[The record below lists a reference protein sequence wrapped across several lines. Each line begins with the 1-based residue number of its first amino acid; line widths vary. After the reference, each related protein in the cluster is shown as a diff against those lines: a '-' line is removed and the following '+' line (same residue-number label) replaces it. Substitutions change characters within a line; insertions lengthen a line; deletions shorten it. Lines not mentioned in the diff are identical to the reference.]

1 MFGVDGFRLRP
12 REAVGISVT
21 AEGLRLVRLAASEER
36 DHAWTVTASSGAAC
50 SCDGAD
56 AAALAAA
63 VCAALRPLGWAHLPL
78 GLALPVELAMT
89 EERELPAALT
99 GAELQAALLWA
110 MRAEADREGSTLPVD
125 LRLCCAPMETDANTH
140 RYWTAAMTA
149 RRVQAYFSASSARGL
164 RLRRL
169 TICPPDGG
177 TLAPLIAAARDPQMP
192 WEEPAERTGECA
204 AIYAGLLVPA
214 PSSHL
219 SWHAEHHIFSQLR
232 RRAPELIAGAATL
245 IFAVAVSADAAGLM
259 TERTATETVQ
269 EELRLHDADVRRM
282 EEHAMRRAAVA
293 ERERVLA
300 EVQAE
305 SLPLRALLVH
315 LGTLPLKGIHL
326 TALRVGQMLEIEGE
340 AESYEALATITEHI
354 AADGFF
360 RAPPV
365 LAEASREDGHIRF
378 VLRTDGVG
386 L

>member
-1 MFGVDGFRLRP
+1 MFGVDGFSLRP
-12 REAVGISVT
+12 REAVGISTT
-21 AEGLRLVRLAASEER
+21 AEGLRLVRLAAPEER
-36 DHAWTVTASSGAAC
+36 DGTWTVSASSGAAC

-56 AAALAAA
+56 AASLAAA
-63 VCAALRPLGWAHLPL
+63 ACAALHSLGWMHLPL
-78 GLALPVELAMT
+78 GLALPAELAVT
-89 EERELPAALT
+89 AERELPAALT
-99 GAELQAALLWA
+99 GAELQAALLWT
-110 MRAEADREGSTLPVD
+110 MRAEADSEGRTLPAD
-125 LRLCCAPMETDANTH
+125 LQLCCAPMETDANIH
-140 RYWTAAMTA
+140 RYWTAAMTEH
-149 RRVQAYFSASSARGL
+149 RVQSYFSAFSARGL

-177 TLAPLIAAARDPQMP
+177 TLAPLIAVAQEPQMS
-192 WEEPAERTGECA
+192 WEEPEECTGECA

-214 PSSHL
+214 HSSPL
-219 SWHAEHHIFSQLR
+219 SWHAEHHIIPRLR
-232 RRAPELIAGAATL
+232 RRAPELTAGAATL
-245 IFAVAVSADAAGLM
+245 IFAVVVSADAAGLM
-259 TERTATETVQ
+259 AERTATETVQ

-282 EEHAMRRAAVA
+282 EDYAMRRAAVA

-326 TALRVGQMLEIEGE
+326 TALRVGQILEIEGE
-340 AESYEALATITEHI
+340 AESYEALATMTEQI

-365 LAEASREDGHIRF
+365 LAEASREDGYIRF

>member
-12 REAVGISVT
+12 RETVGISVT
-21 AEGLRLVRLAASEER
+21 AEGLRLVRLAAPEER

-63 VCAALRPLGWAHLPL
+63 ACAALRPLGWAHLPL
-78 GLALPVELAMT
+78 GLALPVELTMT
-89 EERELPAALT
+89 AERELPAALT

-110 MRAEADREGSTLPVD
+110 MRAEADREGSTLPAD

-140 RYWTAAMTA
+140 RYWTAAMTE
-149 RRVQAYFSASSARGL
+149 RRVQAYFSAFSARGL

-177 TLAPLIAAARDPQMP
+177 TLAPLIATARDPQMP
-192 WEEPAERTGECA
+192 WEEPEERTGECA
-204 AIYAGLLVPA
+204 AIYAGLLVPT
-214 PSSHL
+214 PSSPL
-219 SWHAEHHIFSQLR
+219 SWHAEHHIFSCLR
-232 RRAPELIAGAATL
+232 RRAPELTAGAATL
-245 IFAVAVSADAAGLM
+245 IFAAAVSADAAGLM
-259 TERTATETVQ
+259 VERAATETVQ
-269 EELRLHDADVRRM
+269 EELRRHDADVRRM
-282 EEHAMRRAAVA
+282 EDYAMRRAAVA
-293 ERERVLA
+293 ERERALA
-300 EVQAE
+300 EVQVE

-340 AESYEALATITEHI
+340 AESYEALATMTEHI

>member
-1 MFGVDGFRLRP
+1 MFGVDGFSLRP
-12 REAVGISVT
+12 RETVGISVT
-21 AEGLRLVRLAASEER
+21 AEGLRLVRLAAPEER
-36 DHAWTVTASSGAAC
+36 DGTWAVTASSGAAC

-63 VCAALRPLGWAHLPL
+63 ACAALRPLGWAHLPL

-89 EERELPAALT
+89 AERELPAALT

-110 MRAEADREGSTLPVD
+110 MRAEADREGRTLPAD
-125 LRLCCAPMETDANTH
+125 LRLCCASMETDANTH
-140 RYWTAAMTA
+140 RYWMAAMTE
-149 RRVQAYFSASSARGL
+149 RRVQSYFSAFSARGL

-169 TICPPDGG
+169 TLCPPDGG
-177 TLAPLIAAARDPQMP
+177 TLAPLIAAARESQMP
-192 WEEPAERTGECA
+192 WEEVEERTGECA

-214 PSSHL
+214 PSSQL

-232 RRAPELIAGAATL
+232 RHAPELTAGAATL

-259 TERTATETVQ
+259 AERTATETVQ

-282 EEHAMRRAAVA
+282 EDYAMRRAAVA

-300 EVQAE
+300 EAQAE

-340 AESYEALATITEHI
+340 AESYEALATMTEHI
-354 AADGFF
+354 AADEFF

>member
-1 MFGVDGFRLRP
+1 MFGVDGFSLRP
-12 REAVGISVT
+12 REAVGISMT
-21 AEGLRLVRLAASEER
+21 AEGLRLVRLAAPEER

-63 VCAALRPLGWAHLPL
+63 ACAALRPLGWAHLPL

-89 EERELPAALT
+89 AERELPAALT

-110 MRAEADREGSTLPVD
+110 MRAEADREGSTLPAD
-125 LRLCCAPMETDANTH
+125 LRLCCASMETDANTH
-140 RYWTAAMTA
+140 RYWTAAMTES
-149 RRVQAYFSASSARGL
+149 RVQSYFSAFSARGL

-169 TICPPDGG
+169 TLCPPDGG
-177 TLAPLIAAARDPQMP
+177 TLAPLIAAARESQMP
-192 WEEPAERTGECA
+192 WEEVEERTGECA
-204 AIYAGLLVPA
+204 AIYAGLLVPV
-214 PSSHL
+214 PFSPL

-232 RRAPELIAGAATL
+232 HHAPELTAGAATL

-259 TERTATETVQ
+259 AERTATETVQ

-282 EEHAMRRAAVA
+282 EDYAMRRAAVA

-300 EVQAE
+300 KTQAE

-326 TALRVGQMLEIEGE
+326 TALRAGQMLEIEGE
-340 AESYEALATITEHI
+340 AESYEALAAMTEQI

-365 LAEASREDGHIRF
+365 LAEVSREDGYIRF

>member
-12 REAVGISVT
+12 REAVGISMT
-21 AEGLRLVRLAASEER
+21 AEGLRLVRLAAPEER
-36 DHAWTVTASSGAAC
+36 DGAWTVTASSGAAC

-56 AAALAAA
+56 AAALVTAA
-63 VCAALRPLGWAHLPL
+63 CAALRPLGWAHLPL

-99 GAELQAALLWA
+99 GTELQAALLWA
-110 MRAEADREGSTLPVD
+110 MRAEADREGSTLPAD
-125 LRLCCAPMETDANTH
+125 LRLCCVPMETDAAVH
-140 RYWTAAMTA
+140 RYWTAAMTE
-149 RRVQAYFSASSARGL
+149 RRVQAYFSAFSARSL

-192 WEEPAERTGECA
+192 WEEPEEPTGECA
-204 AIYAGLLVPA
+204 AIYAGLLVPV
-214 PSSHL
+214 PFSPL
-219 SWHAEHHIFSQLR
+219 SWHAEHRIFSQLR
-232 RRAPELIAGAATL
+232 RHAPELTAGAATL
-245 IFAVAVSADAAGLM
+245 IFAAAVSTDAAGLM
-259 TERTATETVQ
+259 AERAATETVQ

-282 EEHAMRRAAVA
+282 EDYAMRRAAVA
-293 ERERVLA
+293 ERERALA

>member
-1 MFGVDGFRLRP
+1 MFGVDGFSLRP

-21 AEGLRLVRLAASEER
+21 AEGLRLVRLAALEER

-56 AAALAAA
+56 AASLAAA
-63 VCAALRPLGWAHLPL
+63 ACAALHSLGWMHLPL
-78 GLALPVELAMT
+78 GLALPAELAVT
-89 EERELPAALT
+89 AERELPAALT
-99 GAELQAALLWA
+99 GRELQAALLWA
-110 MRAEADREGSTLPVD
+110 MRAEADSEGRTLPAD
-125 LRLCCAPMETDANTH
+125 LQLCCAPMETDANIH
-140 RYWTAAMTA
+140 RYWTAAMTE
-149 RRVQAYFSASSARGL
+149 RRVQSYFSAFSARGL
-164 RLRRL
+164 RLRQL
-169 TICPPDGG
+169 TICPRDGG
-177 TLAPLIAAARDPQMP
+177 TFAPLIAAAREPQMS
-192 WEEPAERTGECA
+192 WEEPEERTEECA

-214 PSSHL
+214 RSSAL
-219 SWHAEHHIFSQLR
+219 SWHAEHHIIPRLR

-245 IFAVAVSADAAGLM
+245 IFAAAVSADAAGLM
-259 TERTATETVQ
+259 AERTATETVQ

-293 ERERVLA
+293 ERERALA
-300 EVQAE
+300 KVQAE

-326 TALRVGQMLEIEGE
+326 TALRVGQMLEIEGA
-340 AESYEALATITEHI
+340 AESYEALAAMTEHI

-365 LAEASREDGHIRF
+365 LAEASREDGYIRF
-378 VLRTDGVG
+378 VLRTDGLG

>member
-1 MFGVDGFRLRP
+1 MFGVDGFSLRP
-12 REAVGISVT
+12 REAVGISMT
-21 AEGLRLVRLAASEER
+21 AEGLRLVRLAAPEER
-36 DHAWTVTASSGAAC
+36 DGVWTVSASSGAAC

-56 AAALAAA
+56 AASLAAA
-63 VCAALRPLGWAHLPL
+63 ACAALHSLGWMHLPL
-78 GLALPVELAMT
+78 GLALPAELAVT
-89 EERELPAALT
+89 AEHELPAALT
-99 GAELQAALLWA
+99 GRELQAALLWA
-110 MRAEADREGSTLPVD
+110 MRAEADSEGRTLPAD
-125 LRLCCAPMETDANTH
+125 LQLCCAPMETDAAVQ
-140 RYWTAAMTA
+140 RYWTAAMA
-149 RRVQAYFSASSARGL
+149 ERRVQSYFSAFSARGL

-192 WEEPAERTGECA
+192 WEERTGECA
-204 AIYAGLLVPA
+204 AIYAGLLVTE
-214 PSSHL
+214 PSSAL
-219 SWHAEHHIFSQLR
+219 SWHAERRIFPQLR
-232 RRAPELIAGAATL
+232 RHAPELIAGAATL
-245 IFAVAVSADAAGLM
+245 IFVAIVSADAAGLM
-259 TERTATETVQ
+259 AERTATETVQ

-282 EEHAMRRAAVA
+282 EDYAMRRAAVA
-293 ERERVLA
+293 ERERALTK
-300 EVQAE
+300 VQAE

-315 LGTLPLKGIHL
+315 LGTLPLKGIQL

-340 AESYEALATITEHI
+340 AESYEALATMTEHI

>member
-1 MFGVDGFRLRP
+1 M
-12 REAVGISVT
+12 T
-21 AEGLRLVRLAASEER
+21 A
-36 DHAWTVTASSGAAC
+36 
-50 SCDGAD
+50 
-56 AAALAAA
+56 
-63 VCAALRPLGWAHLPL
+63 
-78 GLALPVELAMT
+78 
-89 EERELPAALT
+89 ERELPAALT

-110 MRAEADREGSTLPVD
+110 MRAEADREGRTLPAD

-140 RYWTAAMTA
+140 RYWTAAMEEP
-149 RRVQAYFSASSARGL
+149 RLQAYFSAFSARGL

-192 WEEPAERTGECA
+192 WEEPEERTGECA

-214 PSSHL
+214 PSSPL
-219 SWHAEHHIFSQLR
+219 SWHAEHRIFPHLR
-232 RRAPELIAGAATL
+232 RHAPELTAGAATL
-245 IFAVAVSADAAGLM
+245 IFAAAVSADAAGLM
-259 TERTATETVQ
+259 AERAATETVQ

-282 EEHAMRRAAVA
+282 EDYAMRRAAVA

-300 EVQAE
+300 EVQVE

-340 AESYEALATITEHI
+340 AESYEALATMTEHI
-354 AADGFF
+354 AADEFF

>member
-21 AEGLRLVRLAASEER
+21 AEGLRLVRLAAPEER
-36 DHAWTVTASSGAAC
+36 DGAWTVSASSGAAC

-56 AAALAAA
+56 AASLAAA
-63 VCAALRPLGWAHLPL
+63 ANAALHSLGWMHLPL
-78 GLALPVELAMT
+78 GLALPTELAVMA
-89 EERELPAALT
+89 ERELPATLT

-110 MRAEADREGSTLPVD
+110 MRAEADSEGRTLPAD
-125 LRLCCAPMETDANTH
+125 LQLCCAPMETDANIH
-140 RYWTAAMTA
+140 RYWTAAMTES
-149 RRVQAYFSASSARGL
+149 RVQSYFSAFSARGL
-164 RLRRL
+164 RLRQL
-169 TICPPDGG
+169 TICPRDGG
-177 TLAPLIAAARDPQMP
+177 TLAPLIAAAREPQMS
-192 WEEPAERTGECA
+192 WEEPEECTGECA
-204 AIYAGLLVPA
+204 AIYAGLLVTE
-214 PSSHL
+214 PSSSL
-219 SWHAEHHIFSQLR
+219 SWHAEHHIIPRLR

-245 IFAVAVSADAAGLM
+245 IFAAAVSADAAGLM
-259 TERTATETVQ
+259 AERTATETVQ

-293 ERERVLA
+293 ERERALA
-300 EVQAE
+300 KVQAE

-326 TALRVGQMLEIEGE
+326 TALRVGQMLEIEGA
-340 AESYEALATITEHI
+340 AESYEALAAMTEHI

-365 LAEASREDGHIRF
+365 LAEASREDGYIRF
-378 VLRTDGVG
+378 VLRTDGLG

>member
-1 MFGVDGFRLRP
+1 MFGVDGFSLRP

-63 VCAALRPLGWAHLPL
+63 ACAALRPLGWAHLPL

-110 MRAEADREGSTLPVD
+110 MRAEADSEGRTLPAD
-125 LRLCCAPMETDANTH
+125 LQLCCAPMETDANIH
-140 RYWTAAMTA
+140 RYWTAAMTE
-149 RRVQAYFSASSARGL
+149 RRVQSYFSAFSARGL

-204 AIYAGLLVPA
+204 AIYAGLLVTE
-214 PSSHL
+214 PSSSL
-219 SWHAEHHIFSQLR
+219 SWHAEHHIIPRLR
-232 RRAPELIAGAATL
+232 RRAPELIVGAATL
-245 IFAVAVSADAAGLM
+245 IFAVVVSADAAGLM
-259 TERTATETVQ
+259 AERTATETVQ

-293 ERERVLA
+293 ERERALA
-300 EVQAE
+300 KVQAE

-315 LGTLPLKGIHL
+315 LGTLPLKGVHL

-340 AESYEALATITEHI
+340 AESYEALATMTEHI
-354 AADGFF
+354 AEDGFF

-365 LAEASREDGHIRF
+365 LAEASREDGYIRF
-378 VLRTDGVG
+378 VLRTDGLG

>member
-12 REAVGISVT
+12 RETVGISVT
-21 AEGLRLVRLAASEER
+21 AEGLRLVRLAAPEER

-56 AAALAAA
+56 TSALAAA
-63 VCAALRPLGWAHLPL
+63 ACAALRPLGWAHLPL
-78 GLALPVELAMT
+78 GLALPAELAVT
-89 EERELPAALT
+89 AEHELPAALT

-110 MRAEADREGSTLPVD
+110 MRAEADREGRTLPAD
-125 LRLCCAPMETDANTH
+125 LRLCCASMETDANTH
-140 RYWTAAMTA
+140 RYWTAAMTES
-149 RRVQAYFSASSARGL
+149 RVQSYFSAFSARGL
-164 RLRRL
+164 RLHRL

-192 WEEPAERTGECA
+192 WEEPEERTGECA

-214 PSSHL
+214 HASPL

-232 RRAPELIAGAATL
+232 RHAPELTAGAATL

-259 TERTATETVQ
+259 AERTATETVQ

-282 EEHAMRRAAVA
+282 EDYAMRRAAVA

-340 AESYEALATITEHI
+340 AESYEALAAMTEHI
-354 AADGFF
+354 AEDGFF

>member
-1 MFGVDGFRLRP
+1 
-12 REAVGISVT
+12 
-21 AEGLRLVRLAASEER
+21 
-36 DHAWTVTASSGAAC
+36 
-50 SCDGAD
+50 
-56 AAALAAA
+56 
-63 VCAALRPLGWAHLPL
+63 
-78 GLALPVELAMT
+78 MT

-110 MRAEADREGSTLPVD
+110 MRAEADREGSTLPAD
-125 LRLCCAPMETDANTH
+125 LRLCCASMEADANTH
-140 RYWTAAMTA
+140 RYWTAAMEEP
-149 RRVQAYFSASSARGL
+149 RVQAYFSAFSARGL

-192 WEEPAERTGECA
+192 WEEPEERTGECA

-214 PSSHL
+214 PSSQL
-219 SWHAEHHIFSQLR
+219 SWHAEHHIFSCLR
-232 RRAPELIAGAATL
+232 RHAPELTAGAATL
-245 IFAVAVSADAAGLM
+245 IFAAAVSADAAGLM
-259 TERTATETVQ
+259 AERAATETVQ

-282 EEHAMRRAAVA
+282 EDYAMRRAAVA

-315 LGTLPLKGIHL
+315 LGTLPLKDIHL

-340 AESYEALATITEHI
+340 AESYEALAIMTEHI
-354 AADGFF
+354 AADEFF

>member
-12 REAVGISVT
+12 RETVGISVT
-21 AEGLRLVRLAASEER
+21 AEGLRLVRLAAPEER
-36 DHAWTVTASSGAAC
+36 DGVWTVTTSSGAAC

-63 VCAALRPLGWAHLPL
+63 ACAALRPLGWAHLPL
-78 GLALPVELAMT
+78 GLALPVELTMT
-89 EERELPAALT
+89 AERELPAALT

-110 MRAEADREGSTLPVD
+110 MRAEADREGSTLPAD
-125 LRLCCAPMETDANTH
+125 LRLCCASMETDANTH
-140 RYWTAAMTA
+140 RYWTAAMTES
-149 RRVQAYFSASSARGL
+149 RVQSYFSAFSARGL
-164 RLRRL
+164 RLHRL

-192 WEEPAERTGECA
+192 WEEPEERTGECA

-214 PSSHL
+214 HASPL

-232 RRAPELIAGAATL
+232 RHAPELTAGAATL

-259 TERTATETVQ
+259 AERTATETVQ

-282 EEHAMRRAAVA
+282 EDYAMRRAAVA

-305 SLPLRALLVH
+305 SPPLRALLVH

-340 AESYEALATITEHI
+340 AESYEALATMTEHI
-354 AADGFF
+354 AEDGFF

-365 LAEASREDGHIRF
+365 LAEVSREDGYIRF

>member
-1 MFGVDGFRLRP
+1 M
-12 REAVGISVT
+12 T
-21 AEGLRLVRLAASEER
+21 A
-36 DHAWTVTASSGAAC
+36 
-50 SCDGAD
+50 
-56 AAALAAA
+56 
-63 VCAALRPLGWAHLPL
+63 
-78 GLALPVELAMT
+78 
-89 EERELPAALT
+89 ERELPAALT

-110 MRAEADREGSTLPVD
+110 MRAEADREGSTLPAD
-125 LRLCCAPMETDANTH
+125 LRLCCVPMETDANTH
-140 RYWTAAMTA
+140 RYWTAAMTES
-149 RRVQAYFSASSARGL
+149 RVQAYFSAFSVRGL

-192 WEEPAERTGECA
+192 WEEPEEPTGECA
-204 AIYAGLLVPA
+204 AIYAGLLVPV
-214 PSSHL
+214 PFSPL
-219 SWHAEHHIFSQLR
+219 SWHAEHRIFSQLR
-232 RRAPELIAGAATL
+232 RHAPELTAGAATL
-245 IFAVAVSADAAGLM
+245 IFAAAVSADAAGLM
-259 TERTATETVQ
+259 AERAATETVQ

-282 EEHAMRRAAVA
+282 EDYAMRRAAVA

-340 AESYEALATITEHI
+340 AESYEALAIMTEHI
-354 AADGFF
+354 AEDGFF

>member
-1 MFGVDGFRLRP
+1 MFGVDGFSLRP
-12 REAVGISVT
+12 REAVGISMT
-21 AEGLRLVRLAASEER
+21 AEGLRLVRLAAPEER
-36 DHAWTVTASSGAAC
+36 DGTWTVSASSGAAC

-56 AAALAAA
+56 AASLAAA
-63 VCAALRPLGWAHLPL
+63 ACAALHSLGWMHLPL
-78 GLALPVELAMT
+78 GLALPAELAVT
-89 EERELPAALT
+89 AERELPAALT

-110 MRAEADREGSTLPVD
+110 MRAEADSEGRTLPAD
-125 LRLCCAPMETDANTH
+125 LQLCCAPMETDANIH
-140 RYWTAAMTA
+140 RYWTAAMTES
-149 RRVQAYFSASSARGL
+149 RVQAYFSAFSARGL

-169 TICPPDGG
+169 TICPRDGG
-177 TLAPLIAAARDPQMP
+177 TFAPLIAAARESQMP
-192 WEEPAERTGECA
+192 WEEPEERTGECA
-204 AIYAGLLVPA
+204 AIYAGLLVTE
-214 PSSHL
+214 PSSSL
-219 SWHAEHHIFSQLR
+219 SWHAEHHIIPRLR

-259 TERTATETVQ
+259 AERAATETVQ

-293 ERERVLA
+293 ERERALA
-300 EVQAE
+300 KVQAE

-326 TALRVGQMLEIEGE
+326 TALRVGQMLEIEGA
-340 AESYEALATITEHI
+340 AESYEALAAMTEHI

-365 LAEASREDGHIRF
+365 LAEASREDGYIRF
-378 VLRTDGVG
+378 VLRTDGLG

>member
-1 MFGVDGFRLRP
+1 MFGVDGFSLRP
-12 REAVGISVT
+12 REAVGISTT
-21 AEGLRLVRLAASEER
+21 AEGLRLVRLAAPEER
-36 DHAWTVTASSGAAC
+36 DGTWKVNASSGAAC

-56 AAALAAA
+56 AASLAAA
-63 VCAALRPLGWAHLPL
+63 ANAALDSLGWMHLPL
-78 GLALPVELAMT
+78 GLALPAELAVT
-89 EERELPAALT
+89 AERELPATLT

-110 MRAEADREGSTLPVD
+110 MRAEADREGRTPPAD
-125 LRLCCAPMETDANTH
+125 LQLCCAPMETDANIH
-140 RYWTAAMTA
+140 RYWTAAMTE
-149 RRVQAYFSASSARGL
+149 RHVQSYFSAFSARGL

-177 TLAPLIAAARDPQMP
+177 TLAPLIAAAREPQMP
-192 WEEPAERTGECA
+192 WEEPEERTGECA
-204 AIYAGLLVPA
+204 AIYAGLLLSK
-214 PSSHL
+214 PSSPL
-219 SWHAEHHIFSQLR
+219 SWHAEHHIIPRLR

-259 TERTATETVQ
+259 AERTATETVQ

-293 ERERVLA
+293 ERERALA
-300 EVQAE
+300 KVQAE

-340 AESYEALATITEHI
+340 AESYEALAAMTEHI

-365 LAEASREDGHIRF
+365 LAEASREDGYIRF
-378 VLRTDGVG
+378 VLRTDGLG

>member
-1 MFGVDGFRLRP
+1 MFGVDGFSLRP

-21 AEGLRLVRLAASEER
+21 AEGLRLVRLAAPEER
-36 DHAWTVTASSGAAC
+36 DGAWTVTASSGAAC

-56 AAALAAA
+56 ASALAAA
-63 VCAALRPLGWAHLPL
+63 ACAALRPLGWAHLPL
-78 GLALPVELAMT
+78 GLALPAELAVT
-89 EERELPAALT
+89 AEHELPAALT
-99 GAELQAALLWA
+99 GRELQAALLWA
-110 MRAEADREGSTLPVD
+110 MRAEADSEGRTLPAD
-125 LRLCCAPMETDANTH
+125 LQLCCAPMETDANIH
-140 RYWTAAMTA
+140 RYWTAAMTE
-149 RRVQAYFSASSARGL
+149 RRVQSYFSAFSARGL
-164 RLRRL
+164 RLRQL
-169 TICPPDGG
+169 TICPRDGG

-192 WEEPAERTGECA
+192 WEEPEECTGECA
-204 AIYAGLLVPA
+204 AIYAGLLVTA
-214 PSSHL
+214 HSSPL
-219 SWHAEHHIFSQLR
+219 SWHVEHHIISRLR
-232 RRAPELIAGAATL
+232 RRAPELLAGAATL

-259 TERTATETVQ
+259 AERTATETVQ

-282 EEHAMRRAAVA
+282 EDYAMRRAAVA

-300 EVQAE
+300 KVQAE
-305 SLPLRALLVH
+305 SPPLRALLVH

-340 AESYEALATITEHI
+340 AESYEALATMTEHI

-365 LAEASREDGHIRF
+365 LAEASREDGYIRF

>member
-12 REAVGISVT
+12 REAVGISMT
-21 AEGLRLVRLAASEER
+21 AEGLRLVRLAAPEER
-36 DHAWTVTASSGAAC
+36 DHAWAVTASSGAAC

-63 VCAALRPLGWAHLPL
+63 ACAALRPLGWAHLPL

-99 GAELQAALLWA
+99 GAEMQAALLWA
-110 MRAEADREGSTLPVD
+110 MRAEADREGSTLPAD
-125 LRLCCAPMETDANTH
+125 LRLCCVPMETDANTH
-140 RYWTAAMTA
+140 RYWTAAMTES
-149 RRVQAYFSASSARGL
+149 RVQAYFSAFSARGL
-164 RLRRL
+164 RLHRL

-214 PSSHL
+214 PFSQL

-232 RRAPELIAGAATL
+232 RHAPELTAGAATL
-245 IFAVAVSADAAGLM
+245 IFAAAVSADVAGLM
-259 TERTATETVQ
+259 AERTATETVQ

-282 EEHAMRRAAVA
+282 EDYAMRRAVVA

-315 LGTLPLKGIHL
+315 LGTLPLKDIHL

-340 AESYEALATITEHI
+340 AESYEALAIMTEHI

>member
-1 MFGVDGFRLRP
+1 MFGVDGFSLRP
-12 REAVGISVT
+12 REAVGISMT
-21 AEGLRLVRLAASEER
+21 AEGLRLVRLAAPEER
-36 DHAWTVTASSGAAC
+36 DGTWTVSASSGAAC

-56 AAALAAA
+56 AASLAAA
-63 VCAALRPLGWAHLPL
+63 ACAALHSLGWMHLPL
-78 GLALPVELAMT
+78 GLALPAELAVT
-89 EERELPAALT
+89 AERELPAALT

-110 MRAEADREGSTLPVD
+110 MRAEADSEGRTLPAD
-125 LRLCCAPMETDANTH
+125 LQLCCAPMETDANIH
-140 RYWTAAMTA
+140 RYWTAAMTES
-149 RRVQAYFSASSARGL
+149 RVQAYFSAFSARGL

-169 TICPPDGG
+169 TICPRDGG
-177 TLAPLIAAARDPQMP
+177 TFAPLIAAARESQMP
-192 WEEPAERTGECA
+192 WEEPEERTGECA
-204 AIYAGLLVPA
+204 AIYAGLLVTE
-214 PSSHL
+214 PSSSL
-219 SWHAEHHIFSQLR
+219 SWHAEHHIIPRLR

-259 TERTATETVQ
+259 AERAATETVQ

-282 EEHAMRRAAVA
+282 EDYAMRRAVVA

-340 AESYEALATITEHI
+340 AESYEALAAMTEHI

-365 LAEASREDGHIRF
+365 LAEASREDGYIRF
-378 VLRTDGVG
+378 VLRTDGLG

>member
-1 MFGVDGFRLRP
+1 M
-12 REAVGISVT
+12 T
-21 AEGLRLVRLAASEER
+21 A
-36 DHAWTVTASSGAAC
+36 
-50 SCDGAD
+50 
-56 AAALAAA
+56 
-63 VCAALRPLGWAHLPL
+63 
-78 GLALPVELAMT
+78 
-89 EERELPAALT
+89 ERELPAALT

-110 MRAEADREGSTLPVD
+110 MRAEADREGRTLPAD

-140 RYWTAAMTA
+140 RYWTAAMEEP
-149 RRVQAYFSASSARGL
+149 RLQAYFSAFSARGL

-214 PSSHL
+214 PSSPL
-219 SWHAEHHIFSQLR
+219 SWHAEHHIFSCLR
-232 RRAPELIAGAATL
+232 RRAPELTAGAASV
-245 IFAVAVSADAAGLM
+245 IFAAAVSADAAGLM
-259 TERTATETVQ
+259 AERAATETVQ

-282 EEHAMRRAAVA
+282 EDYAMRRAAVA
-293 ERERVLA
+293 ERERALA

-340 AESYEALATITEHI
+340 AESYEALATMTEHI
-354 AADGFF
+354 AADEFF

-365 LAEASREDGHIRF
+365 LAEVSREDGYIRF

>member
-1 MFGVDGFRLRP
+1 M
-12 REAVGISVT
+12 T
-21 AEGLRLVRLAASEER
+21 A
-36 DHAWTVTASSGAAC
+36 
-50 SCDGAD
+50 
-56 AAALAAA
+56 
-63 VCAALRPLGWAHLPL
+63 
-78 GLALPVELAMT
+78 
-89 EERELPAALT
+89 ERELPAALT

-110 MRAEADREGSTLPVD
+110 MRAEADREGSTLPAD
-125 LRLCCAPMETDANTH
+125 LRLCCASMETDANTH
-140 RYWTAAMTA
+140 RYWTAAMTE
-149 RRVQAYFSASSARGL
+149 RRVQAYFSAFSARGL

-169 TICPPDGG
+169 TIYPPDGG
-177 TLAPLIAAARDPQMP
+177 TLAPLIASARDPQMP
-192 WEEPAERTGECA
+192 WEEPEEPTGECA

-214 PSSHL
+214 PSSPL
-219 SWHAEHHIFSQLR
+219 SWHVEHHIIPRLR

-245 IFAVAVSADAAGLM
+245 IFAAAVSADAAGLM
-259 TERTATETVQ
+259 AERAATETVQ

-293 ERERVLA
+293 ERERALA
-300 EVQAE
+300 KVQAE

-340 AESYEALATITEHI
+340 AESYEALATMTEHI

>member
-1 MFGVDGFRLRP
+1 MFGVDGFSLRP
-12 REAVGISVT
+12 REAVGISMT
-21 AEGLRLVRLAASEER
+21 AEGLRLVRLAAPEER
-36 DHAWTVTASSGAAC
+36 DHAWTVTASSGAVC

-56 AAALAAA
+56 AASLAAA
-63 VCAALRPLGWAHLPL
+63 ACAALHSLGWMHLPL
-78 GLALPVELAMT
+78 GLALPAEIAMT
-89 EERELPAALT
+89 AERELPAALT

-110 MRAEADREGSTLPVD
+110 MRAEADREGRTMPAD
-125 LRLCCAPMETDANTH
+125 LQLCCAPMETDANIH
-140 RYWTAAMTA
+140 RYWTAAMTE
-149 RRVQAYFSASSARGL
+149 RRVQSYFSAFSARGL

-169 TICPPDGG
+169 TLCPPDGG
-177 TLAPLIAAARDPQMP
+177 TLAPLIAAARESQMP
-192 WEEPAERTGECA
+192 WEEPEERTGECA

-214 PSSHL
+214 PSSAL
-219 SWHAEHHIFSQLR
+219 SWHAEHHIIPRLR

-245 IFAVAVSADAAGLM
+245 IFAAAVSADAAGLM
-259 TERTATETVQ
+259 AERIATETVQ

-293 ERERVLA
+293 ERERALA
-300 EVQAE
+300 KVQAE

-326 TALRVGQMLEIEGE
+326 TALRVGQMLEIEGA
-340 AESYEALATITEHI
+340 AESYEALAAMTEHI

-365 LAEASREDGHIRF
+365 LAEASREDGYIRF
-378 VLRTDGVG
+378 VLRTDGLG

>member
-1 MFGVDGFRLRP
+1 MFGVDGFSLRP

-21 AEGLRLVRLAASEER
+21 AEGLRLVRLAAPEER
-36 DHAWTVTASSGAAC
+36 DGAWTVTASSGAAC

-56 AAALAAA
+56 ASALAAA
-63 VCAALRPLGWAHLPL
+63 ACAALRPLGWAHLPL
-78 GLALPVELAMT
+78 GLALPAELAVMA
-89 EERELPAALT
+89 EHELPAALT
-99 GAELQAALLWA
+99 GRELQAALLWA
-110 MRAEADREGSTLPVD
+110 MRAEADREGRTLPAD
-125 LRLCCAPMETDANTH
+125 LRLCCAPMETDANIH
-140 RYWTAAMTA
+140 RYWTAAMEEP
-149 RRVQAYFSASSARGL
+149 RVQSYFSAFSARGL

-169 TICPPDGG
+169 TLCPPDGG
-177 TLAPLIAAARDPQMP
+177 TLAPLIAAARESQMP

-214 PSSHL
+214 PSSQL
-219 SWHAEHHIFSQLR
+219 SWHAEHHIFSRLR
-232 RRAPELIAGAATL
+232 HRAPELIVGAATL

-259 TERTATETVQ
+259 AERTATETVQ

-282 EEHAMRRAAVA
+282 EDYAMRRAAVA

-300 EVQAE
+300 KVQAE
-305 SLPLRALLVH
+305 SPPLRALLVH

-340 AESYEALATITEHI
+340 VESYEALATMTEHI

-365 LAEASREDGHIRF
+365 LAEASREDGYIRF

>member
-1 MFGVDGFRLRP
+1 MFGVDGFSLCP
-12 REAVGISVT
+12 REAVGISTT
-21 AEGLRLVRLAASEER
+21 AEGLRLVRLAAPEER
-36 DHAWTVTASSGAAC
+36 DGTWTVSASSGAAY
-50 SCDGAD
+50 SCDGVD
-56 AAALAAA
+56 AASLAAA
-63 VCAALRPLGWAHLPL
+63 ACAALHSLGWMHLPL
-78 GLALPVELAMT
+78 GLALPAELAVMA
-89 EERELPAALT
+89 ERELPAALT
-99 GAELQAALLWA
+99 GRELQAALLWA
-110 MRAEADREGSTLPVD
+110 MRAEADSEGRALSAD
-125 LRLCCAPMETDANTH
+125 LQLCCAPMETDANIH
-140 RYWTAAMTA
+140 RYWTAAMTE
-149 RRVQAYFSASSARGL
+149 RRVQSYFSAFSARGL

-169 TICPPDGG
+169 TLCPPDGG
-177 TLAPLIAAARDPQMP
+177 TLAPLIAAARESQMP
-192 WEEPAERTGECA
+192 WEEVEERMGECA

-214 PSSHL
+214 PSSQL

-232 RRAPELIAGAATL
+232 RHAPELTAGAATL
-245 IFAVAVSADAAGLM
+245 IFAAAVSADAAGLM
-259 TERTATETVQ
+259 AERAATETVQ
-269 EELRLHDADVRRM
+269 EELCLHDADVRRM
-282 EEHAMRRAAVA
+282 EDYAMRRAAVA

-354 AADGFF
+354 AADEFF

-365 LAEASREDGHIRF
+365 LAEVSREDGYIRF

>member
-1 MFGVDGFRLRP
+1 MFGVDGFSLRP

-21 AEGLRLVRLAASEER
+21 AEGLRLVRLAAPEER
-36 DHAWTVTASSGAAC
+36 DGAWAVTASSGAAC

-56 AAALAAA
+56 ASALAAA
-63 VCAALRPLGWAHLPL
+63 ACAALRPLGWAHLPL
-78 GLALPVELAMT
+78 GLVLPAELAVT
-89 EERELPAALT
+89 AEHELPAALT
-99 GAELQAALLWA
+99 GRELQAALLWA
-110 MRAEADREGSTLPVD
+110 MRAEADREGRTLPAD
-125 LRLCCAPMETDANTH
+125 LRLCCAPMETDANIH
-140 RYWTAAMTA
+140 RYWTAAMEEP
-149 RRVQAYFSASSARGL
+149 RVQSYFSAFSARGL

-169 TICPPDGG
+169 TLCPPDGG
-177 TLAPLIAAARDPQMP
+177 TLAPLIAAARESQMP
-192 WEEPAERTGECA
+192 WEEVEERTGECA

-214 PSSHL
+214 PSSQL
-219 SWHAEHHIFSQLR
+219 SWHAEHHIFSRLR
-232 RRAPELIAGAATL
+232 HRAPELIVGAATL

-259 TERTATETVQ
+259 AERTATETVQ

-282 EEHAMRRAAVA
+282 EDYAMRRAAVA

-340 AESYEALATITEHI
+340 AESYEALATMTEHI

-365 LAEASREDGHIRF
+365 LAEAAREDGYIRF

>member
-21 AEGLRLVRLAASEER
+21 AEGLRLVRLAAPEER
-36 DHAWTVTASSGAAC
+36 DGAWTVTASSGAAC

-56 AAALAAA
+56 ASALAAA
-63 VCAALRPLGWAHLPL
+63 ACAALRPLGWMHLPL
-78 GLALPVELAMT
+78 GLALPAELAVT
-89 EERELPAALT
+89 AEHELPAALT
-99 GAELQAALLWA
+99 GRELQAALLWA
-110 MRAEADREGSTLPVD
+110 MRAEADREGRTLPAD
-125 LRLCCAPMETDANTH
+125 LRLCCAPMETDANIH
-140 RYWTAAMTA
+140 RYWTAAMTE
-149 RRVQAYFSASSARGL
+149 RRVQSYFSAFSARGL

-169 TICPPDGG
+169 TLCTPDGG
-177 TLAPLIAAARDPQMP
+177 TLAPLIAAARESQMP
-192 WEEPAERTGECA
+192 WEEVEERTGECA
-204 AIYAGLLVPA
+204 AIYAGLLVTE
-214 PSSHL
+214 PSSSL
-219 SWHAEHHIFSQLR
+219 SWHAEHHIIPRLR
-232 RRAPELIAGAATL
+232 RRAPELIVGAATL
-245 IFAVAVSADAAGLM
+245 IFAVVVSADAAGLM
-259 TERTATETVQ
+259 AERTATETVQ

-293 ERERVLA
+293 ERERALA
-300 EVQAE
+300 KVQAE

-340 AESYEALATITEHI
+340 AESYEALAAMTEHI

-365 LAEASREDGHIRF
+365 LAEASREDGYIRF